1 MTTILSTICCSVTT
15 AKKRSPI
22 RGLGSLVLAVLCGWT
37 SAALATPYT
46 FMSVSGTNVPGNGTA
61 VSTFTSGLGNG
72 IITVDHNS
80 TTPNSLGNWGAQD
93 NINSAI
99 NPSKFATLFPGSGNV
114 QGHVAQS
121 MYGDPNPPAGFPAP
135 IPNTTT
141 VTFHLTTFTGYLPTL
156 AFGIWNTTTEVG
168 SPVYNVQLMDASN
181 AIVSPSTV
189 NILGNDDNTGT
200 GGVLGLHQML
210 FTPSSGDISFSS
222 AILNASGVH
231 TDALFFN
238 NIPVGT
244 QEIIVTATLPA
255 LNNLGDGVGYY
266 FAEPVPEP
274 STLTLAAL
282 GLMGLGYFTL
292 RKKFRRA

>member
-1 MTTILSTICCSVTT
+1 MITILSTICRSVTT
-15 AKKRSPI
+15 ATKRSPI
-22 RGLGSLVLAVLCGWT
+22 RRLGSLVLAVLCGWT

-80 TTPNSLGNWGAQD
+80 TTPNSLGNWGTYD
-93 NINSAI
+93 NINSQI
-99 NPSKFATLFPGSGNV
+99 NPSMFATLFPGSGNV
-114 QGHVAQS
+114 DGHLAQS
-121 MYGDPNPPAGFPAP
+121 MYGDPTPPPGSPVP
-135 IPNTTT
+135 IPNVTT
-141 VTFHLTTFTGYLPTL
+141 VTFDLTTYTGNLPTL

-189 NILGNDDNTGT
+189 SILGNDDNTGT
-200 GGVLGLHQML
+200 GGVLGLHHML
-210 FTPSSGDISFSS
+210 FTPSSGDISFG
-222 AILNASGVH
+222 ANLNNGGIH

-238 NIPVGT
+238 NIPAGT
-244 QEIIVTATLPA
+244 KEIIVTATLPA

-282 GLMGLGYFTL
+282 GLMGLGCFTL
-292 RKKFRRA
+292 RNKFRRA